1 MSCSYDTP
9 SFNNEEQSQVA
20 LYAHRREAELKIAGR
35 RVSKVKGRRFCRRKI
50 RKANPEFCSHPL
62 PRRYQ
67 PLPVL
72 HPQLRYPLSS
82 CGSSLRYSRSP
93 FYPSPDAQVQIFLF
107 PFYAQI
113 APAGQR
119 GSDAGSS
126 ASRERVEDPCSVPG

>member
-1 MSCSYDTP
+1 M
-9 SFNNEEQSQVA
+9 Q
-20 LYAHRREAELKIAGR
+20 LKIGYLFQCPPWAR
-35 RVSKVKGRRFCRRKI
+35 SFWAFSPFLNHMRKFSKAKVMRCFCRRKI